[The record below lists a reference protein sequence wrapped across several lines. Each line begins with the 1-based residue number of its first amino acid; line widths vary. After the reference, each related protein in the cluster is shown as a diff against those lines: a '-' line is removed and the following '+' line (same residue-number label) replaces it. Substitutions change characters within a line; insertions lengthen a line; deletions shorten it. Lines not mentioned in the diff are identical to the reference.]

1 MPNVMS
7 SMTTTFRNTSN
18 YVPAMAYSAD
28 VNYNGGTR
36 VSFGPVAA
44 NNATLYGNALS
55 VATAGTTDL
64 SGVAIF
70 PEPYGRTVNVVL
82 SGAGTGTATLR
93 GWDYLGQPITENF
106 TLNGATPVA
115 GKKAFKSVSNITTP
129 AIAATTINIGSGPG
143 LGLPYKALRCQFE
156 TANGVAAAAGTLTQ
170 PVLTDPQTA
179 TTGDPRGTY
188 VPTTSPDGTT
198 IISAVFD
205 MANDVNASGN
215 GGLLGIKHFAS

>member
-1 MPNVMS
+1 MPNNMS
-7 SMTTTFRNTSN
+7 TMTTTFRFTGN

-28 VNYNGGTR
+28 VNWNGGTR
-36 VSFGPVAA
+36 VNFGAPAA
-44 NNATLYGNALS
+44 NNATL
-55 VATAGTTDL
+55 VASGVNVAAAATNDL
-64 SGVAIF
+64 SGVAVF

-93 GWDYLGQPITENF
+93 GWDYLGQPISESF

-115 GKKAFKSVSNITTP
+115 GKKAFKSVNSMQTP
-129 AIAATTINIGSGPG
+129 TVGAVTMNIGSGPG

-156 TANGVAAAAGTLTQ
+156 TANGVAAAAGTLTA

-188 VPTTSPDGTT
+188 APTTALDGVTFIT
-198 IISAVFD
+198 AVFD
-205 MANDVNASGN
+205 MANDVNAAGN
-215 GGLLGIKHFAS
+215 GGLLGIRHFAN